1 MTTLKTMMA
10 ALLAGSLAV
19 TAGGL
24 AYAKIDGHA
33 FDPAKFQQRI
43 DKRVDKALNGTD
55 ATAEQKK
62 KVADILGTTFKD
74 MKPLHD
80 RRVENRK
87 AMADA
92 MQAPT
97 IDPAKIEALRAEQM
111 KIADA
116 SSKRFTKALTDAG
129 DVLTRPAAPGFL
141 QELERA
147 SASSHHG
154 KRGVTSGAARPDTGL
169 MAERI
174 LMIDDDD
181 RLAGMVSDYLGGA
194 GFRLTIAGTA
204 RDGEALLK
212 RESFDA
218 VILDLMLP
226 DTDGLDLCRRL
237 RARRATCRS

>member
-10 ALLAGSLAV
+10 ALLAGSLVA

-24 AYAKIDGHA
+24 AYAKTDGGLA
-33 FDPAKFQQRI
+33 FDPAQMQQRLE
-43 DKRVDKALNGTD
+43 KRVDKALTGTD

-97 IDPAKIEALRAEQM
+97 IDPAKIEALRADRM
-111 KIADA
+111 KIADE

-129 DVLTRPAAPGFL
+129 NVLTVQQRQAFFKNWSNR
-141 QELERA
+141 E
-147 SASSHHG
+147 HHG
-154 KRGVTSGAARPDTGL
+154 KRPG
-169 MAERI
+169 
-174 LMIDDDD
+174 
-181 RLAGMVSDYLGGA
+181 
-194 GFRLTIAGTA
+194 
-204 RDGEALLK
+204 
-212 RESFDA
+212 
-218 VILDLMLP
+218 
-226 DTDGLDLCRRL
+226 
-237 RARRATCRS
+237 